1 MPTST
6 LWITGVYVKGPERK
20 KEEGKSLS
28 SFRHL
33 YITETSK
40 EERTVVNILAL
51 IEVKVMA
58 VLEMLRGKQRSQ
70 GFWPWSHLKCWR
82 SLEKWH
88 DIMEIICNSEFL
100 SSHMVQRELRAH
112 GPVTGPSVAGKPDPV
127 AADDSNSGPCG
138 PKATR
143 SM

>member
-1 MPTST
+1 MSKST

-33 YITETSK
+33 HITETSK
-40 EERTVVNILAL
+40 EEITVVNILAL

-58 VLEMLRGKQRSQ
+58 VLEMLREKQRSQ
-70 GFWPWSHLKCWR
+70 GFWPWSHLICWR
-82 SLEKWH
+82 SAEKWH

-100 SSHMVQRELRAH
+100 SSHMMQIELRAH
-112 GPVTGPSVAGKPDPV
+112 GPGTGPSVPGKHDPI
-127 AADDSNSGPCG
+127 AADDSDSVPCR
-138 PKATR
+138 PKVTR
-143 SM
+143 NM